1 MFVID
6 KTFEFCYGHRVWTQQ
21 LDGRYADD
29 LKCACRH
36 LHGHEAKVQV
46 FLQADKLKDGM
57 VTDFRH
63 LEWLKRWLNE
73 YVDHKFL
80 IDLNDP
86 LKDVLFPKTVKLN
99 DHHMFTV
106 GETDIMVTSRPA
118 SGSEEFLVVGH
129 QYNYPNEP
137 SPQKELYD
145 GLLIVPFVP
154 TSENLA
160 AWLFR
165 IVKFVMAPLGV
176 TVAQVDWWETPKSRS
191 SYRNPELQQNKF

>member
-6 KTFEFCYGHRVWTQQ
+6 KTFEFCYGHRVWTQE

-46 FLQADKLKDGM
+46 YLQAENLKDGM

-63 LEWLKRWLNE
+63 LEWLKKWLNE

-86 LKDVLFPKTVKLN
+86 LKDVLFPTKISINGEPDCV
-99 DHHMFTV
+99 V
-106 GETDIMVTSRPA
+106 GKEDVMVVAYPEKNRK
-118 SGSEEFLVVGH
+118 EFLVVGQ
-129 QYNYPNEP
+129 QYHYPGPP

-145 GLLIVPFVP
+145 GLLGVTFVP

-191 SYRNPELQQNKF
+191 SYRNPALPANKF